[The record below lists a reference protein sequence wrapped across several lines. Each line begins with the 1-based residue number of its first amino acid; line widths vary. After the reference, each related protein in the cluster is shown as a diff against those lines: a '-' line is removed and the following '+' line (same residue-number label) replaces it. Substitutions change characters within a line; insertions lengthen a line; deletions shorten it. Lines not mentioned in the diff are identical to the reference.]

1 MHSVEITIL
10 FELIVLDLKTQAL
23 KQVLRSEK
31 KMTKEMTSKK
41 FASMLHRFDSI

>member
-10 FELIVLDLKTQAL
+10 FEL
-23 KQVLRSEK
+23 KQVLRGEK

-41 FASMLHRFDSI
+41 FASMLQRFDSI

>member
-10 FELIVLDLKTQAL
+10 FEL
-23 KQVLRSEK
+23 KQVLRGEK